1 MVDEEGVSR
10 VHPLLL
16 MHSTAL
22 QDSAS
27 ASSTATGSG
36 YCPHG
41 GNVLTAALLG
51 SRTTEQARAALRAE
65 SPAAP
70 QEKPQVVVENS
81 AASNPHTVENPA
93 KQAQEDASTALPPP
107 MPAAAEEGLCASGDL
122 TREPEHRL
130 DTGTTQQAAAQAL
143 AETLAVIEEQI
154 TACVLKRDYEGAA
167 SLQAK
172 AKEAARAMEVA
183 EQVQAAAWAAHEE
196 QFGPVFTLPGGPN
209 EFRE

>member
-16 MHSTAL
+16 MNSTAL

-70 QEKPQVVVENS
+70 QEKPQVVVGNS
-81 AASNPHTVENPA
+81 AASNSHMVENPA
-93 KQAQEDASTALPPP
+93 KQAQEDASTAL
-107 MPAAAEEGLCASGDL
+107 
-122 TREPEHRL
+122 
-130 DTGTTQQAAAQAL
+130 AAAQAL

-196 QFGPVFTLPGGPN
+196 QFGPVFTPPGGPN